1 MLKQFL
7 EAGKI
12 VTTHGLKGEV
22 KVYPWTDSPDEFL
35 ELKTLYLDKGA
46 TPMETEHVR
55 IQGSMVL
62 IKFKGIDI
70 IEQAQGLRS
79 RIVYANRDDIP
90 LAEGQYF
97 IQDII
102 GLTATD
108 ADNGREYGTVT
119 DVTQTGANDVYHIQ
133 FPDGKIRLVPK
144 IPEVV
149 LQILP
154 EEGKIIIRPLKGL
167 FDDED

>member
-22 KVYPWTDSPDEFL
+22 KVYPWTDSPNEFL
-35 ELKTLYLDKGA
+35 ELETLYFDKGA
-46 TPMETEHVR
+46 SPMEAEHVR
-55 IQGSMVL
+55 IQGNMVL
-62 IKFKGIDI
+62 VKFKGIDV
-70 IEQAQGLRS
+70 IEQAQGLRGK
-79 RIVYANRDDIP
+79 IVYVNRNDIP
-90 LAEGQYF
+90 LEDGQYF

-102 GLTATD
+102 GLKAID
-108 ADNGREYGTVT
+108 ADDGHEYGSVT

-144 IPEVV
+144 IPDVV